1 MNIHK
6 AIEKYKDN
14 VDKSLSGE
22 IKYELIRC
30 KLPCGCI
37 IGIKW
42 DDMKFENHILTAG
55 KNKYPFK
62 LSMDLGNYLEGLY
75 YKLIWISK

>member
-1 MNIHK
+1 
-6 AIEKYKDN
+6 
-14 VDKSLSGE
+14 
-22 IKYELIRC
+22 
-30 KLPCGCI
+30 
-37 IGIKW
+37 
-42 DDMKFENHILTAG
+42 MKFENHILTAG